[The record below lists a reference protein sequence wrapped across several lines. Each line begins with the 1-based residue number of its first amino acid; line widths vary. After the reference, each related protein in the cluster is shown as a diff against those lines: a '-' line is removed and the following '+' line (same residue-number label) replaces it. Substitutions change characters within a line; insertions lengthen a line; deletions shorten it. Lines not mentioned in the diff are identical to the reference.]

1 MNTGN
6 EEVQEKI
13 DDSSKKINKTFNGYY
28 REWRQAN
35 ANRDKLVNEIKRRED
50 ITKSDEDSE
59 KLQELK
65 AEVDMI
71 DKEITDLDKVGRVLM
86 DRLKDL
92 RELDIRSDDVYNSI
106 ADFNNR
112 TNAESDLLA
121 IKKFVIRQ
129 DKSYKQKYI
138 SAIKK
143 KEKLEKRLSHAKEGS
158 ASYAK
163 ILHNLDEANED
174 VKTATDNLEH
184 AKNDITKYEALIADY
199 NEYGS
204 ITDDSAVLI
213 YFNDQIIPENEL
225 VIKIKR
231 EEMAEKP
238 EEVFRIDPA
247 TGESWP
253 LSKFITEY
261 GTKEG
266 YDMWEMLDDEGSS
279 SSFKQLP
286 RNQPSSSQM
295 HAAEQLPRNQ
305 PGSSQMHAAA
315 AAEQL
320 PASASKPRGRVTK
333 KIMNTSQMPTASL
346 QQIPEE
352 EYRYSD
358 IGQLATMADFQA
370 YYQDHWRYYWDSAE
384 RMQQA
389 PPPHTDVGT
398 LSTAEQIRRDAAR
411 KTLSKRRKNR
421 EESQGGGKQRHI
433 AKTKKTMRLE
443 YLLNLGNKLLKH
455 KFKKQRNIKNIRKTK
470 KYKNNKK

>member
-6 EEVQEKI
+6 EEVLEKI

-35 ANRDKLVNEIKRRED
+35 ANRDELVNEIKRRED

-71 DKEITDLDKVGRVLM
+71 DKEITDLDKVGQVLM
-86 DRLKDL
+86 DRLKNL
-92 RELDIRSDDVYNSI
+92 RELDIRRDDVYNII

-143 KEKLEKRLSHAKEGS
+143 KEKLEKQLRNAKG

-174 VKTATDNLEH
+174 VQKATVNLEVG
-184 AKNDITKYEALIADY
+184 KTDITRYEALLAEY
-199 NEYGS
+199 NDIGFIIDGS
-204 ITDDSAVLI
+204 PEMI
-213 YFNDQIIPENEL
+213 YFNDQIVPENE
-225 VIKIKR
+225 IFSKIKR
-231 EEMAEKP
+231 EEAAEEP
-238 EEVFRIDPA
+238 EEEVRSHPD
-247 TGESWP
+247 TGEWWP
-253 LSKFITEY
+253 FSKFITEY
-261 GTKEG
+261 GKKKGVEMW
-266 YDMWEMLDDEGSS
+266 DMLGDEGSS
-279 SSFKQLP
+279 SLF
-286 RNQPSSSQM
+286 
-295 HAAEQLPRNQ
+295 EQLPRNQ
-305 PGSSQMHAAA
+305 PGSSQMHAAEQLPGSQPGSSQMH

-370 YYQDHWRYYWDSAE
+370 YYQDNWRYYWDSAE

-389 PPPHTDVGT
+389 SPPHTDVGQS
-398 LSTAEQIRRDAAR
+398 LSARQDAVR
-411 KTLSKRRKNR
+411 LRLSKRREGKK
-421 EESQGGGKQRHI
+421 SQEGGKQRHI

-443 YLLNLGNKLLKH
+443 YLLNLSNKLLKH

>member
-6 EEVQEKI
+6 EEVLKKI
-13 DDSSKKINKTFNGYY
+13 DDLSEKINKTLNGYY

-71 DKEITDLDKVGRVLM
+71 DKEITDLDKVGQVLM

-92 RELDIRSDDVYNSI
+92 RELDIRRDDVYNI
-106 ADFNNR
+106 IDDFNNR
-112 TNAESDLLA
+112 TYAESDLLD

-163 ILHNLDEANED
+163 ILDNLNEANKD
-174 VKTATDNLEH
+174 VETATENLEVG
-184 AKNDITKYEALIADY
+184 KSDITRYEALLADY
-199 NEYGS
+199 NDSGIINES
-204 ITDDSAVLI
+204 TDKI
-213 YFNDQIIPENEL
+213 YFDEIVGMKNEL

-370 YYQDHWRYYWDSAE
+370 HYQDNWRYYWDSAE

-411 KTLSKRRKNR
+411 KTLSKIRKNR